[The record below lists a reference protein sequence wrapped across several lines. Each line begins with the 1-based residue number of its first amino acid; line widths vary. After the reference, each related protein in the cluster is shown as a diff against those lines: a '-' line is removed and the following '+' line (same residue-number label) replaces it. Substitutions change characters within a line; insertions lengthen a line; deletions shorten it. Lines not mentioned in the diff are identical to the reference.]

1 MAENS
6 LEIELATP
14 EQYQSFENVKSCSA
28 TGVLGRF
35 QVLTN
40 HAPFI
45 SQLEIGELK
54 IQTQDKFFFYSI
66 GGGFLEVD
74 DNKILLLLDSCEL
87 ASDID
92 LERAASAKKRAE
104 ERLESKGQDIDVD
117 RAKLA
122 LLRALN
128 RIKIAKKVSERV

>member
-1 MAENS
+1 MAENL

-14 EQYQSFENVKSCSA
+14 EQFQLFENVISCSA
-28 TGVLGRF
+28 PGVLGGF
-35 QVLTN
+35 QVLLK
-40 HAPFI
+40 HASLI
-45 SQLEIGELK
+45 SQLEIGEIK
-54 IQTQDKFFFYSI
+54 IQTQGKDLIYSTS
-66 GGGFLEVD
+66 GGFLEVNN
-74 DNKILLLLDSCEL
+74 NKLHLLLDSCEL
-87 ASDID
+87 ASNID

-104 ERLESKGQDIDVD
+104 ERLETKSQDIDVD